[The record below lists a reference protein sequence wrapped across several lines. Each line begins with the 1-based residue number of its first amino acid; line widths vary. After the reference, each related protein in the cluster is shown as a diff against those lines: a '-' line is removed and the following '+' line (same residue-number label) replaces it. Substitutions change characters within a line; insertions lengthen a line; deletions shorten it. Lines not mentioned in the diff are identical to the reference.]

1 MLQYSRMVKVPNT
14 TLRREIKLN
23 TEVKDIKGKEVKG
36 SPSVLSEYQYNFL
49 CGVIQWK
56 DREKDAISPKEIA
69 EAMLVIN
76 PSLTINQ
83 AWNHYT
89 NTLLVKYKDILTI
102 KVKAHT
108 TTTCRTGNNSCPVI
122 QMAHAGL

>member
-14 TLRREIKLN
+14 TLRREIKLT
-23 TEVKDIKGKEVKG
+23 TEGKNIKGKEVKG

-89 NTLLVKYKDILTI
+89 NTLLVKYKDILTGNF
-102 KVKAHT
+102 KVW
-108 TTTCRTGNNSCPVI
+108 
-122 QMAHAGL
+122 